1 MHMDALVRAMRAD
14 FEANTAQLRAELE
27 IVRSEKLQAA
37 AELSD
42 YAAAARQDK
51 RDAAKAVADLQK
63 VVQQAKQ
70 EARAAQQATEQATAT
85 AAAEA
90 AATDA
95 EFMELE
101 QTLAM

>member
-1 MHMDALVRAMRAD
+1 MDALVRAMRAD
-14 FEANTAQLRAELE
+14 FEARTAQLRAELE

-70 EARAAQQATEQATAT
+70 ERVGVLIVRAQHGCVASAGFRQPFSAHSKH
-85 AAAEA
+85 
-90 AATDA
+90 
-95 EFMELE
+95 L
-101 QTLAM
+101 